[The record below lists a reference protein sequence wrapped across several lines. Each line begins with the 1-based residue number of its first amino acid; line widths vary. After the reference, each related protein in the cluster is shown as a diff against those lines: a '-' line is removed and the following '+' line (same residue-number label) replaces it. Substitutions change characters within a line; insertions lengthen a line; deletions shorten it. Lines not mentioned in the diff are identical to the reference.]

1 MMNTCVISFVSGDD
15 LHRSEMRI
23 ILLGPRASGKSSSG
37 NTILGTEEFSLER
50 TAQCEKRQGDVAG
63 RQVTVIDTPGWWID
77 DPLNDTSELIKQE
90 IVLSAS
96 LCPPGPHG
104 SSFMNEPFKGIVHVF
119 YLHCMEY
126 LTYNPFCPGTH
137 FGVLYPIYKSLC

>member
-63 RQVTVIDTPGWWID
+63 RQVTVINTPGWWANA
-77 DPLNDTSELIKQE
+77 PLNDTPELIKQFL
-90 IVLSAS
+90 VH
-96 LCPPGPHG
+96 LCALQDH
-104 SSFMNEPFKGIVHVF
+104 MVHP
-119 YLHCMEY
+119 L
-126 LTYNPFCPGTH
+126 
-137 FGVLYPIYKSLC
+137 